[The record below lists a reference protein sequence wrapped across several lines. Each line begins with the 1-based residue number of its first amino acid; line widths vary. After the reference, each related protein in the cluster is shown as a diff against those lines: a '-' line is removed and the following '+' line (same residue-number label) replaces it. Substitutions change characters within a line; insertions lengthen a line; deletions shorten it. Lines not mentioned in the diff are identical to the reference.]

1 MKVSSFRER
10 RRHVRKGIYIIPN
23 SITLC
28 GMTLGFYSILSA
40 LKGFSTPGAAAAGYF
55 AYAAW
60 AILFANIADALDG
73 WVARLTNSTSK
84 FGVQLDSLSDMLTFG
99 AAPAILVFSWSLHE
113 LGRGGW
119 AVSLFFV
126 LCAALRLA
134 RFNVQ
139 VDNAECRSFT
149 GLPTPSA
156 ATILSSG
163 ILVCIEDQI
172 QFHGLDYIFL
182 GLVLLLGLLMVSTVR
197 YHSLKEVMTMK
208 GKKPFWA
215 LVVVAII
222 VFLILVNPPRTIF
235 IASSLYLISGLL
247 EAVYRGRRRR
257 TPPAKP
263 APVVPGGNLA

>member
-1 MKVSSFRER
+1 MK
-10 RRHVRKGIYIIPN
+10 KGIYIIPN

-28 GMTLGFYSILSA
+28 GMTLGFYSILSS
-40 LKGFSTPGAAAAGYF
+40 LKGDYS
-55 AYAAW
+55 YAVW

-99 AAPAILVFSWSLHE
+99 AAPAILAFSWSLHE

-139 VDNAECRSFT
+139 VDSAECRSFT
-149 GLPTPSA
+149 GMPTPSA

-163 ILVCIEDQI
+163 ILVCIEDHI
-172 QFHGLDYIFL
+172 QFTGQNYVFL
-182 GLVLLLGLLMVSTVR
+182 VLALLLGLLMVSTVR
-197 YHSLKEVMTMK
+197 YHSLKEVMMMK

-215 LVVVAII
+215 LVVVVII
-222 VFLILVNPPRTIF
+222 VFLVLVNPPRTIF
-235 IASSLYLISGLL
+235 IASSLYLLSGLL
-247 EAVYRGRRRR
+247 EAGYRLRYRR
-257 TPPAKP
+257 TPPPAKP
-263 APVVPGGNLA
+263 TPAAPAGGGNLARG

>member
-1 MKVSSFRER
+1 M
-10 RRHVRKGIYIIPN
+10 RKGIYIIPN

-28 GMTLGFYSILSA
+28 GMTLGFYSILSS
-40 LKGFSTPGAAAAGYF
+40 LKGDF

-60 AILFANIADALDG
+60 AILFANISDALDG

-99 AAPAILVFSWSLHE
+99 AAPAILVFSWGLHE

-126 LCAALRLA
+126 LCASLRLA

-149 GLPTPSA
+149 GMPTPSA

-172 QFHGLDYIFL
+172 RFHGLDYVFL
-182 GLVLLLGLLMVSTVR
+182 GLALLLGLLMVSTVR
-197 YHSLKEVMTMK
+197 YHSLKEVMKMK

-215 LVVVAII
+215 LGVVVAI
-222 VFLILVNPPRTIF
+222 VVLILVNPPRTIF
-235 IASSLYLISGLL
+235 IASSLYLLSGLV
-247 EAVYRGRRRR
+247 EAAFRFRRRR
-257 TPPAKP
+257 PPLPPPARPGP
-263 APVVPGGNLA
+263 AVSGGNLA

>member
-1 MKVSSFRER
+1 L
-10 RRHVRKGIYIIPN
+10 RKGIYIIPN

-28 GMTLGFYSILSA
+28 GMTLGFYSILSS
-40 LKGFSTPGAAAAGYF
+40 LKGFSAPNAEAIGYF
-55 AYAAW
+55 TYAAW

-99 AAPAILVFSWSLHE
+99 AAPAILVFSWCLHE

-119 AVSLFFV
+119 AVALFFV

-149 GLPTPSA
+149 GIPTPSA

-172 QFHGLDYIFL
+172 RFRGLDYIFL
-182 GLVLLLGLLMVSTVR
+182 GLALLLGLLMVSTVR
-197 YHSLKEVMTMK
+197 YHSLKEAMTMK

-235 IASSLYLISGLL
+235 IASFLYLLSGLI
-247 EAVYRGRRRR
+247 EAAYRLRHKRVP
-257 TPPAKP
+257 PPAKP
-263 APVVPGGNLA
+263 TPAAPAGIRPPVA